1 MMKNFV
7 VFSCLV
13 ASAFSTCFV
22 PKGNF
27 DCRRLFG
34 TFPDPRDC
42 GKSFVQCPN
51 PQGGETGAAISCGP
65 NSWFDPVVCN
75 CQPGKA
81 DCSKIRG
88 TGQQT
93 QTQVRPQ
100 RPQIQRPQNNNNN
113 GGNRGRCA
121 FTGCRGVTDS
131 RTVFPDPNNSFGFIQ
146 CANGRPVRQQC

>member
-22 PKGNF
+22 PRGNF

-51 PQGGETGAAISCGP
+51 PQGGQTGAAISCGKD
-65 NSWFDPVVCN
+65 SWFDPVVCN
-75 CQPGKA
+75 CSPGGPR
-81 DCSKIRG
+81 DCEAIYG

-100 RPQIQRPQNNNNN
+100 RPQRPQIPPPQNNNN

-131 RTVFPDPNNSFGFIQ
+131 RIVF
-146 CANGRPVRQQC
+146 